1 MNINKEY
8 KIITGN
14 RRMVYKYPRNYTP
27 APIQNDYARG
37 YIIRYFI
44 KLKSNKDSSIIEVEE
59 KEFKMFTSVVASSL
73 SDLYLSTSL
82 RWKIS
87 GERSD
92 VELSNDRVVKSLEP
106 IFPGLNLKLGNRLEF
121 WK

>member
-1 MNINKEY
+1 
-8 KIITGN
+8 
-14 RRMVYKYPRNYTP
+14 MVYKYPRNYTP
-27 APIQNDYARG
+27 APTQNDYARG